1 MPLPFAAEV
10 ICPLWTA
17 GHASPDTNATAPD
30 RSCKGRIEIAW
41 REKTKNELAELLN
54 DADNQK
60 SYNDGLASYEAQQDS
75 NPSGRVKRGSIPPL
89 ELAEIKESEQFR
101 ASENLGI
108 FWPLETHEAWFG
120 FKPPAS
126 AHQTMKRG
134 GKKVKGVILED
145 QEHRH
150 PEDDSA
156 IPSNPASRTK
166 RIGDSEHACRKG
178 QIADAYK
185 AAAATVGATSKRG
198 KDKDGD
204 VSREFN
210 LKMPKRKKTL
220 AAELASSPDSPTTD
234 WLGAIAGSLQR
245 QGQRRGQ
252 PQGGRNFDSAD
263 SDSASEGAN
272 GAAAESKQA
281 VQQAKEIQTS
291 ESVNLGANH
300 VLQMAASPAGLK
312 NITSAQIATHL
323 KKLEKRVQPSMIMA
337 LTSIGDA
344 IDDVASGSSASCT
357 RGLQALEDSRECT
370 TKLKALDEVVK
381 CLAATT
387 GSAEHLEECPDAC
400 KAAGVQVS
408 TSAFHS
414 VLKKSLAQD
423 IEQNDLA
430 AWALKLDIGDRENL
444 PKHGISCLKPHL
456 GEPELHK
463 KQEHAIMSQL
473 MDELRVL
480 EATPEGIDRIDQY
493 LGFLQTITIGCAE
506 LKRDLNDLRGLVQ
519 YEPVTDD
526 AKLTEIK
533 TRATDQES
541 RFGKALK
548 LFPLA
553 IMILERVNASMDQKV
568 ADKAMQAELA
578 AALTNLPPRANPNLL
593 EVNVKET
600 VKTWV
605 THSRLLAK
613 ISATASKQFHELSKD
628 ASTRITD
635 QQSIFKKAMV
645 AAKSTLYWS
654 AVQASLKHVHHA
666 VHAGELPAS
675 APSIAELAKSFE
687 NAAQEIK
694 DWDLRVQQRRALS
707 KGLANFAK
715 EKLVGG
721 RFVPDV
727 TDKIALL
734 LVNVTLA
741 KMPAELPQEIPSDAD
756 NTFWECYNLFFA
768 GTSAGAMKHWGAAAC
783 DLKLALKS
791 SLKAKFFEQLDVR
804 VGGKYRGIYAA
815 LAKAVSNGKFEVGS
829 AIGTFASGVVDDM
842 KDVNLNGVTE
852 DTAFLGSFLSDQAEG
867 TLANRKVKVGELE
880 VDVRWVCLGFG
891 PLASMFLA
899 ARPLELAD
907 FSEAAAFGEGT
918 MINDSIVGNAKNL
931 KMYLEA
937 LTAANLKAKS
947 GAEQCWHCSGAE
959 QDTFIQMWQT
969 FFEKESEVVKRAEA
983 AGAQKATELLTDLVT
998 SMHAEATKADLDGVA
1013 DKVLAGATEIPADQL
1028 KGLLKLDSANE
1039 LLKSWKVYR
1048 ANDVV
1053 ATRLKTAKEMV
1064 AVLTCIQDYKRFV
1077 AGGGCEYDP
1086 DTDSGSQ
1093 NHFWDG
1099 MGTRL
1104 QCSRRIDAAYFL
1116 FGEKYPDLAASMAEP
1131 SCDAVGT
1138 ADGELVQPLNHS
1150 GAMQPT
1156 KSFHWIM

>member
-1 MPLPFAAEV
+1 
-10 ICPLWTA
+10 
-17 GHASPDTNATAPD
+17 
-30 RSCKGRIEIAW
+30 
-41 REKTKNELAELLN
+41 
-54 DADNQK
+54 
-60 SYNDGLASYEAQQDS
+60 
-75 NPSGRVKRGSIPPL
+75 
-89 ELAEIKESEQFR
+89 
-101 ASENLGI
+101 
-108 FWPLETHEAWFG
+108 
-120 FKPPAS
+120 
-126 AHQTMKRG
+126 
-134 GKKVKGVILED
+134 
-145 QEHRH
+145 
-150 PEDDSA
+150 
-156 IPSNPASRTK
+156 ASRAK

-234 WLGAIAGSLQR
+234 WLGAIAGPLGSSNAK
-245 QGQRRGQ
+245 GSGSAAAGAKRGQ

-272 GAAAESKQA
+272 GAAAVSKPSRKRPRTGGGRGNGNGGGNGAGADANGIGGRASRKKTAAGGGKESKQA
-281 VQQAKEIQTS
+281 VQQAKEIQSS

-323 KKLEKRVQPSMIMA
+323 KKLEKRVQPSMTMA

-344 IDDVASGSSASCT
+344 IDDVASGSSA
-357 RGLQALEDSRECT
+357 LEDSPECI
-370 TKLKALDEVVK
+370 TKLKALGEVVK

-387 GSAEHLEECPDAC
+387 GSAEHLEECLDAC

-480 EATPEGIDRIDQY
+480 EATPEGMDRIDQY

-519 YEPVTDD
+519 YESVTDD

-553 IMILERVNASMDQKV
+553 IMILERVRASMDQKV
-568 ADKAMQAELA
+568 ADKAMQ
-578 AALTNLPPRANPNLL
+578 
-593 EVNVKET
+593 VNVMEA

-628 ASTRITD
+628 ALTRITD
-635 QQSIFKKAMV
+635 QQSIFKKVMV

-666 VHAGELPAS
+666 ARAGELPAS

-687 NAAQEIK
+687 NAAVNRGLSLGLDGVFAEQEIK

-707 KGLANFAK
+707 KGLANFVK

-727 TDKIALL
+727 RGKIALL
-734 LVNVTLA
+734 LVNATLA
-741 KMPAELPQEIPSDAD
+741 KMPTELPQEIPSDAD
-756 NTFWECYNLFFA
+756 NAFWECYNLFFA
-768 GTSAGAMKHWGAAAC
+768 GMSADAMKRWGAAAC

-791 SLKAKFFEQLDVR
+791 SLKAKFFEQLDAR
-804 VGGKYRGIYAA
+804 VGGKYHGIYAA

-852 DTAFLGSFLSDQAEG
+852 DTAFLGGFLSDQAEG
-867 TLANRKVKVGELE
+867 ALADRKVKVGELE
-880 VDVRWVCLGFG
+880 VDARWVCLGFG

-899 ARPLELAD
+899 DRPLELAD
-907 FSEAAAFGEGT
+907 FSEATTFGEGT
-918 MINDSIVGNAKNL
+918 AINDSIAGNAKNL

-947 GAEQCWHCSGAE
+947 GAEQRWHCSGAE

-983 AGAQKATELLTDLVT
+983 AGAQKATELLTNLVT
-998 SMHAEATKADLDGVA
+998 AMHAEATEADLDGVA
-1013 DKVLAGATEIPADQL
+1013 DKMLAGATEIPADQL
-1028 KGLLKLDSANE
+1028 KGLLKLDSAKE

-1048 ANDVV
+1048 ANVS
-1053 ATRLKTAKEMV
+1053 LTA
-1064 AVLTCIQDYKRFV
+1064 A
-1077 AGGGCEYDP
+1077 
-1086 DTDSGSQ
+1086 
-1093 NHFWDG
+1093 
-1099 MGTRL
+1099 L
-1104 QCSRRIDAAYFL
+1104 QAH
-1116 FGEKYPDLAASMAEP
+1116 G
-1131 SCDAVGT
+1131 
-1138 ADGELVQPLNHS
+1138 
-1150 GAMQPT
+1150 
-1156 KSFHWIM
+1156 